1 MEYDEIINCPKSGGD
16 LCYKMEI
23 NNDITIEAMSFK
35 KMLKSL
41 ASKFKEGEIVNVV
54 YKNKKD
60 NLINKD
66 VKVGSN
72 D

>member
-1 MEYDEIINCPKSGGD
+1 MKNDIVIDMLAD
-16 LCYKMEI
+16 LWT
-23 NNDITIEAMSFK
+23 NDITIEAMSFK

-41 ASKFKEGEIVNVV
+41 SSKFKEGEIVNVV

>member
-1 MEYDEIINCPKSGGD
+1 MRYS
-16 LCYKMEI
+16 YKI

-54 YKNKKD
+54 
-60 NLINKD
+60 
-66 VKVGSN
+66 
-72 D
+72 